1 MRYPTLIMRL
11 KYLRYYWIAANS
23 KGHGIHSPFVFKFIQ
38 EKLNAKMDVD
48 SIENESPS
56 VVKLMQ
62 EIELATKYKLP
73 KKIKRLMHRCI
84 DQFKPSIS
92 CVMSNESQQADLVK
106 MDKIDFAFLAEG
118 NSAES
123 ILKKADEVLQKM
135 HSNSWMVMQGIHS
148 SSAMED
154 AWAKAKNH
162 PKVRL
167 TIDLFFI
174 GCLFCRMEQKEQEHF
189 IIRY

>member
-135 HSNSWMVMQGIHS
+135 HSNSWMIIQGIHS
-148 SSAMED
+148 SRAMED
-154 AWAKAKNH
+154 AWTNAKNH

-174 GCLFCRMEQKEQEHF
+174 GYLFCRTEQKEQEHF

>member
-73 KKIKRLMHRCI
+73 KKIKRGKCI
-84 DQFKPSIS
+84 KYS
-92 CVMSNESQQADLVK
+92 E
-106 MDKIDFAFLAEG
+106 
-118 NSAES
+118 
-123 ILKKADEVLQKM
+123 
-135 HSNSWMVMQGIHS
+135 
-148 SSAMED
+148 
-154 AWAKAKNH
+154 
-162 PKVRL
+162 
-167 TIDLFFI
+167 
-174 GCLFCRMEQKEQEHF
+174 
-189 IIRY
+189 

>member
-1 MRYPTLIMRL
+1 MRYSTLILKL
-11 KYLRYYWIAANS
+11 KYIRYYWTAANS
-23 KGHGIHSPFVFKFIQ
+23 RGHGIHSPFVFKFIQ
-38 EKLNAKMDVD
+38 EKLNAKIVAET
-48 SIENESPS
+48 IENESPS

-62 EIELATKYKLP
+62 AIDLATKYKLP
-73 KKIKRLMHRCI
+73 KKIKRLIFRCV
-84 DQFKPSIS
+84 DQFKPATS
-92 CVMSNESQQADLVK
+92 CIISNELSQAHFIIN
-106 MDKIDFAFLAEG
+106 DKIDFAFLAEG

-123 ILKKADEVLQKM
+123 ILENADEVLQKM

-148 SSAMED
+148 SRAMED
-154 AWAKAKNH
+154 AWTNAKNH

-174 GCLFCRMEQKEQEHF
+174 GYLFCRTEQKEQEHF

>member
-1 MRYPTLIMRL
+1 MRYPTLFMKL

-38 EKLNAKMDVD
+38 EQMNAKALSDT
-48 SIENESPS
+48 IEKESS
-56 VVKLMQ
+56 SAFKLLR
-62 EIELATKYKLP
+62 EIDLATKYKLP
-73 KKIKRLMHRCI
+73 KKIKRLMHRCF
-84 DQFKPSIS
+84 DQFKPVTS
-92 CVMSNESQQADLVK
+92 CIMSSDLLQVDPSK
-106 MDKIDFAFLAEG
+106 NDRIDFAFLAEG
-118 NSAES
+118 NSTES
-123 ILKKADEVLQKM
+123 ILKNADEVLQKM

-148 SSAMED
+148 SSEMED